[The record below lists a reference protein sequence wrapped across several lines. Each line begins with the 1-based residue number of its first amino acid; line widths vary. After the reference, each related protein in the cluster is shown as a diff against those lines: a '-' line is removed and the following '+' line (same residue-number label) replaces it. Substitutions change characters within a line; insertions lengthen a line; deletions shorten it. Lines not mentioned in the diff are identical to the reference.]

1 MEPRSGRRRFL
12 ARPWVSRREID
23 DDSGDPLGVALPA
36 RRPGPK
42 RVILLEDLTWQLS
55 NWQLGGGER
64 VSWGFPIFVNLQ
76 GVPVVVIGAGAVA
89 ERKVSALLEAGARV
103 TVVAPDATP
112 AIDSWAADGRLA
124 LKRRRYEA
132 GDLRGARLA
141 YAATGDDEVNRGVRL
156 EALREGAWLNAVD
169 QPDLCDFISPAVVR
183 RGDLTLAIST
193 NGRAPGLAKRI
204 REQLEGHFHEEY
216 GAVVE
221 QAAAERDRLRAG
233 PSATAGGASADPA
246 TAVEGAGSSLP
257 AAGRQGRVFLVG
269 AGPGDIDLITVKGLK
284 LLQAADVVV
293 YDALVD
299 KRVLECCRRGAC
311 LHYVGKR
318 DKRHTKPQAEINELL
333 IQEAR
338 AGRLVVRLKGGDPF
352 IFGRGGEEA
361 EALAAAGVA
370 FEVVPG
376 VSAGIGVP
384 AYAGIPLTHRDFTSE
399 LVFVT
404 GHECGNGRQPVDWKR
419 YAAGS
424 ASIVIFMGLHSLPE
438 VARQLLAH
446 GRDPECP
453 VAVIEN
459 GTTAEQRT
467 LVAPLARVAEQV
479 SAAGV
484 QPPAL
489 VVIGEVVRLRDKIA
503 WRREQQGSLVEGAI

>member
-1 MEPRSGRRRFL
+1 M
-12 ARPWVSRREID
+12 
-23 DDSGDPLGVALPA
+23 
-36 RRPGPK
+36 
-42 RVILLEDLTWQLS
+42 
-55 NWQLGGGER
+55 
-64 VSWGFPIFVNLQ
+64 SWGFPIFVDLQ
-76 GVPVVVIGAGAVA
+76 GVPVVVIGAGAIA

-103 TVVAPDATP
+103 TVVAPGVVP
-112 AIDSWAADGRLA
+112 AIEAWAADGRLT
-124 LKRRRYEA
+124 LRRRAYGA
-132 GDLRGARLA
+132 GDLHGARLA
-141 YAATGDDEVNRGVRL
+141 YAATGNDEVNRAVRA
-156 EALREGAWLNAVD
+156 EALAEAIWLNAVD

-193 NGRAPGLAKRI
+193 NGRAPGLAKSI

-221 QAAAERDRLRAG
+221 EAAAQRAR
-233 PSATAGGASADPA
+233 AGGAAGFEGRVLGEADPGL
-246 TAVEGAGSSLP
+246 ERLP
-257 AAGRQGRVFLVG
+257 AASCQLPAGKVFLVG
-269 AGPGDIDLITVKGLK
+269 AGPGDVDLITVKGLK
-284 LLQAADVVV
+284 LLQAADAVV

-299 KRVLECCRRGAC
+299 KRVLECCRPGAR

-318 DKRHTKPQAEINELL
+318 DRRHTRPQAEINELL
-333 IQEAR
+333 VQEAR

-361 EALAAAGVA
+361 EALAAAGVP
-370 FEVVPG
+370 FEIVPG

-419 YAAGS
+419 YAGS
-424 ASIVIFMGLHSLPE
+424 TASIVIFMGLHSLPD
-438 VARQLLAH
+438 VARQLLEH

-459 GTTAEQRT
+459 GTTACQRT
-467 LVAPLARVAEQV
+467 IVAPLAHVAEEAA
-479 SAAGV
+479 AAGI

-489 VVIGEVVRLRDKIA
+489 VVIGDVVRLREKIA
-503 WRREQQGSLVEGAI
+503 WKTEQQGSLV